1 MRRKSIAIF
10 LIIGMILLVSLA
22 GCKSKKMREGKGES
36 IGKVDEEAASSVE
49 DDKEKIMQDF
59 RNIIKSDNEP
69 IILVEFID
77 KNIEKVQQEDAVEM
91 IKELEEVEEQYLEK
105 YTDQLFMEDY
115 QIELI
120 SLSEIQQSGEKHEKD
135 KSFDYMFFDESRIEE
150 IKNGNLKELM
160 DKIIKGKYKLIN
172 MEGAF
177 YPIIDYEALKSYDK
191 YLSDEMKKYID
202 IKTMDSNVPTIM
214 DAGLLI
220 SFDELAE
227 RLIKTEYHIV
237 EYPEGIRYEELLR
250 LYGMYLRLYLEGTD
264 NTPIYD
270 YETNIIKD
278 EVLSS
283 YKKTADKKNTVTSEV
298 VSKYIDIIEENKNII
313 DNNVF
318 SKITE
323 LYNNAIGTLEE
334 HK

>member
-77 KNIEKVQQEDAVEM
+77 KNIEKVEQEDAVEM